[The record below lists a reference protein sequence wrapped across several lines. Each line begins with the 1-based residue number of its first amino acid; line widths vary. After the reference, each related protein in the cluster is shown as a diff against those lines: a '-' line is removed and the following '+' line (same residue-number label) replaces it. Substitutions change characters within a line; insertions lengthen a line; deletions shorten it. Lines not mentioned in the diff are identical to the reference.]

1 MRSVNANK
9 DGTTSCR
16 SGAAASQ
23 VCSQCLADV
32 RRQRETLDA
41 IAFASDDELTGAPI
55 EVIESQRADLTG
67 AQAETYE
74 EHQDG
79 EVSPARPRSSIARR
93 QETLDF
99 AGLKRSR

>member
-9 DGTTSCR
+9 DGTTLCR
-16 SGAAASQ
+16 SGTAASQ
-23 VCSQCLADV
+23 VCSQCFADV

-55 EVIESQRADLTG
+55 EVIEAQPADLAG

-74 EHQDG
+74 QHQDG
-79 EVSPARPRSSIARR
+79 EVSPTRARPSIARR
-93 QETLDF
+93 HETLDF